1 MKKFLTVLFA
11 LIISV
16 ACVLG
21 MTACGGSTLV
31 KVAAQNDT
39 TGYLYAQAL
48 KNVEVKGYSNPQLA
62 AQDVVN
68 GNADYVIVDKA
79 TGMTIVNSIAGLKM
93 IDIALTSEQYAIG
106 VDKTQADLL
115 ANINN
120 VLATKQAEIQAI
132 IDKYMDGDTDNYVG
146 VESAIKNAAK
156 AETQLV
162 VATNAEFAPFEFKSG
177 SKFYGI
183 DMEVAKLIADTLGM
197 ELVIEDMAFEAVVT
211 AVGTNQIDVTMAALT
226 VTAARK
232 QSITFT
238 NSYYVESQIVLC
250 RESNT
255 ALDEAGTVIDIL
267 DAFASG
273 KK

>member
-1 MKKFLTVLFA
+1 MKKFVTLLFTVVLSIACLF
-11 LIISV
+11 
-16 ACVLG
+16 G
-21 MTACGGSTLV
+21 MTACDGAQV

-39 TGYLYAQAL
+39 TGYLYASAL
-48 KNVEVKGYSNPQLA
+48 KSVEVKGYANPQLA

-79 TGMTIVNSIAGLKM
+79 TATTIVNNISGLKL

-106 VDKTQADLL
+106 VDKTQSTLL
-115 ANINN
+115 TQINN
-120 VLATKQAEIQAI
+120 VLATKQTEIQAI
-132 IDKYMDGDTDNYVG
+132 IEKYSNGDTDNYVG
-146 VESAIKNAAK
+146 VESAQKDANKAA
-156 AETQLV
+156 TQLV

-177 SKFYGI
+177 TMFYGI

-211 AVGTNQIDVTMAALT
+211 AVGTNNIDITMAALT

-232 QSITFT
+232 TTINFS
-238 NSYYVESQIVLC
+238 NSYYVESQVVLC

>member
-1 MKKFLTVLFA
+1 
-11 LIISV
+11 
-16 ACVLG
+16 
-21 MTACGGSTLV
+21 
-31 KVAAQNDT
+31 
-39 TGYLYAQAL
+39 
-48 KNVEVKGYSNPQLA
+48 
-62 AQDVVN
+62 
-68 GNADYVIVDKA
+68 
-79 TGMTIVNSIAGLKM
+79 MTIVNSIAGLKM

-132 IDKYMDGDTDNYVG
+132 IDKYMDGDTENYVG
-146 VESAIKNAAK
+146 VESAVKNAAK
-156 AETQLV
+156 ADTQLV

-177 SKFYGI
+177 TKFYGI

-232 QSITFT
+232 QAITFT
-238 NSYYVESQIVLC
+238 NSYYVESQIILC

-267 DAFASG
+267 DAFAAG